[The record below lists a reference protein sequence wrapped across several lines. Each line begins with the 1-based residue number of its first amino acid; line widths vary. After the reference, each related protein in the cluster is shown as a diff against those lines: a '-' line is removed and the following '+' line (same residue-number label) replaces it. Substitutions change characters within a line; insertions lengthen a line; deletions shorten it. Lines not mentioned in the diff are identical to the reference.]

1 MTADLFSPAE
11 SPTQP
16 SPEQSG
22 PAGAGTEPTG
32 PVLDWQEQPERL
44 CPVTGKPRP
53 RWVWPSNYHTSGR
66 RWFKRDGST
75 ALERA
80 EAKKA
85 AQAEEDSRREQTAKE
100 GQTA

>member
-1 MTADLFSPAE
+1 MSQPDLFNTTPNAEAGSDPGPAE
-11 SPTQP
+11 GDT
-16 SPEQSG
+16 G
-22 PAGAGTEPTG
+22 PA
-32 PVLDWQEQPERL
+32 LDWQEQPERL